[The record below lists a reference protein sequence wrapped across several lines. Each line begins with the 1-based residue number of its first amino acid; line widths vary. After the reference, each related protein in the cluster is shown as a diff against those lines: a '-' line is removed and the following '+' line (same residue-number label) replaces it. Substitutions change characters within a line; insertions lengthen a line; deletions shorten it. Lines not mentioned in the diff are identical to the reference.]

1 MQKLFKEIEINYLID
16 FGQYKV
22 IFLNDFK
29 KKFEI
34 NQKEITIESVNGK
47 ALKKNMRNKKRLFQK
62 KFII

>member
-1 MQKLFKEIEINYLID
+1 MQKLFKEIEIKYLID

-34 NQKEITIESVNGK
+34 NQKEIMIESVNGK
-47 ALKKNMRNKKRLFQK
+47 VLKKNMRNKKRFFQK
-62 KFII
+62 KLII